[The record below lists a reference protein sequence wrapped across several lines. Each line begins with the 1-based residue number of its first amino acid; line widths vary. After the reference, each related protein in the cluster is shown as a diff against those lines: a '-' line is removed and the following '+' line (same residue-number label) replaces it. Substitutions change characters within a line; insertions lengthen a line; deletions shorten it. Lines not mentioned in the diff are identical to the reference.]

1 MAPESKLLFTID
13 VGAYTLA
20 MAQAVMHQVALLV
33 TPGCVPLFLTDGH
46 KAYCT
51 LFSPILATGSSRAS
65 LELIGIQLDN

>member
-33 TPGCVPLFLTDGH
+33 PPIVCRCSSRMATRLIAP
-46 KAYCT
+46 